1 MDQRQ
6 TFKDSDQLFSFIS
19 EIFQQKQLASL
30 LIDKD
35 GLERVEGQITSIDP
49 HNDVDKTVILIND
62 TTPVS
67 IKEIIGI
74 NGLFRSDYSEC

>member
-6 TFKDSDQLFSFIS
+6 TFEDSDQLFSFIT
-19 EIFQQKQLASL
+19 EVFQKQQPASL

-35 GLERVEGQITSIDP
+35 GLERVEGVITAIDP
-49 HNDVDKTVILIND
+49 HIDVDKTRIIIND
-62 TTPVS
+62 IVPVLL
-67 IKEIIGI
+67 KEIIGI

>member
-6 TFKDSDQLFSFIS
+6 TFEDTDQLFSFIS
-19 EIFQQKQLASL
+19 EVFQKQRPASL

-35 GLERVEGQITSIDP
+35 GLERLEGVITGIEP
-49 HNDVDKTVILIND
+49 HLDVDITRIIIND
-62 TTPVS
+62 ITPVLL
-67 IKEIIGI
+67 KEIIGI

>member
-6 TFKDSDQLFSFIS
+6 TFTDSDELFSFITR
-19 EIFQQKQLASL
+19 IVQQQQHASL
-30 LIDKD
+30 LIDKE
-35 GLERVEGQITSIDP
+35 GLERVEGKITSIDP
-49 HNDVDKTVILIND
+49 HNDVDKTVVLIND